1 MLFFDTKELLSKIK
15 VLPLL
20 KETNFNMTK
29 KRFMKQVTIDAA
41 MSFQEKEDC
50 IFRGL
55 LKYIGDSLGEYLTVD
70 QVVSL
75 AQTLRRLRNRP
86 AEVEFS
92 EDLCSLV
99 SEDAEIRNRYIPRKI
114 LRRDECSVLFYNLAP
129 YALLGRRHASI
140 LAKMAFPNFFASA
153 ATISSTF
160 TKFSKIPGSEIE
172 TISPLSIAPFPEH
185 STNAVE
191 LILFNLGVKD
201 QS

>member
-1 MLFFDTKELLSKIK
+1 MLFFDAKELLSKIK

-29 KRFMKQVTIDAA
+29 KRFMKLVTIDAA
-41 MSFQEKEDC
+41 MSLQEKEDC

-75 AQTLRRLRNRP
+75 AHTLRRLRNRP

>member
-1 MLFFDTKELLSKIK
+1 MPFFDAKELLSKIK

-20 KETNFNMTK
+20 KETKIAMTK
-29 KRFMKQVTIDAA
+29 KRFMKLVTIDAA

-55 LKYIGDSLGEYLTVD
+55 LKYIGDSLGEYLSVD
-70 QVVSL
+70 QIVSL
-75 AQTLRRLRNRP
+75 AKALRRLRNRP
-86 AEVEFS
+86 AEIEFS
-92 EDLCSLV
+92 EDLCSLISDDV
-99 SEDAEIRNRYIPRKI
+99 ELRNRYIPRKV

-140 LAKMAFPNFFASA
+140 FAKKSFPNFFASA

-160 TKFSKIPGSEIE
+160 TKFSRIPGSEIQ
-172 TISPLSIAPFPEH
+172 TISPLSITPFPEH
-185 STNAVE
+185 TTNAVE